1 MNGTKEFLYN
11 FVGSLL
17 RFTLV
22 LGITATVLV
31 IVFGQP
37 AIIKT
42 SLKSN
47 SAYSRYVPSL
57 IEENKKL
64 PQNADNSILK
74 DPAIIQILTNSFPS
88 ADLEQK
94 TEVFIDSI
102 YNWLRGDT
110 KTLVFTIDF
119 TANKRT
125 FADDLASYAF
135 VRFTSLPICKQ
146 NPPA

>member
-1 MNGTKEFLYN
+1 M
-11 FVGSLL
+11 
-17 RFTLV
+17 
-22 LGITATVLV
+22 LGITVTVLF
-31 IVFGQP
+31 IVFGQL

-47 SAYSRYVPSL
+47 CAYSRYVSSL
-57 IEENKKL
+57 IEGNKKL

-74 DPAIIQILTNSFPS
+74 DPAIIQILTNSFSS

-102 YNWLRGDT
+102 YYWLRGDT
-110 KTLVFTIDF
+110 KTLAFTIAF

-125 FADDLASYAF
+125 FADGFASYAF

-146 NPPA
+146 KPPA